1 MTGVQ
6 TCALP
11 IYLEKIFDN
20 FRQLDSKRSRS
31 VEGTGLGL
39 SITKHLVELMQGTI
53 KVESIYGEG
62 TVFTVK
68 ILQKIADYRSL
79 AEIPE
84 GEVQEEETLEP
95 FTAKECKVLVVD
107 DNLINRKVARSFLQ
121 SYRLEITEAESG
133 MEAIKHVEE
142 KRFDIIFMDHMM
154 PEMDGIEAV
163 EKIRNECGE
172 NGRSPIIIALT
183 ANAMEGVR
191 ETFLSSGFQDF
202 ITKPVDR
209 RALHMV
215 LLKWIPKEMRT
226 EGGTWMN
233 ALEANDDKYMRFRN
247 ILIEGI
253 DTDKVSENY
262 SGSVEEYNELL
273 SLYCLDGKRKL
284 KVLRELW
291 ENQDY
296 TGYGIEV
303 HALKS
308 ASANVGAVQV
318 SNRAREQERAV
329 NRKDI
334 TFVDSH
340 AHRLLEEYEEQL
352 AHIQNYLEK
361 IQKADEEKVKEKEIE
376 KTDLLQAVKM
386 SLDSLENFQ
395 AKECSRKIEE
405 VLEYRLDESIE
416 KELEKIREQLK
427 LYEDDEAEQMLRE
440 LIEQIEKGDER
451 QWKKN

>member
-1 MTGVQ
+1 M
-6 TCALP
+6 
-11 IYLEKIFDN
+11 
-20 FRQLDSKRSRS
+20 
-31 VEGTGLGL
+31 
-39 SITKHLVELMQGTI
+39 
-53 KVESIYGEG
+53 
-62 TVFTVK
+62 
-68 ILQKIADYRSL
+68 
-79 AEIPE
+79 
-84 GEVQEEETLEP
+84 
-95 FTAKECKVLVVD
+95 LVVD

-133 MEAIKHVEE
+133 MEAIKHVGE

-215 LLKWIPKEMRT
+215 LLKWIPKEMRI